1 MSYVRTSVMFA
12 SFVLLSFMVF
22 YDSVIFR
29 HSALLVLLPLIP
41 LVLVF
46 VAAPAARTTW
56 SETVA
61 LRKTFTWWQG
71 IWLLLFLSALVFRMR
86 AAQDIDQSPLD
97 IWAIYRV
104 GLMLI
109 VGLILCAR
117 LLSDR
122 TKWLSVLF
130 SGTLGILVLYPLLSM
145 VSTLWSVRPSWTFYK
160 SVEYLVDLAAIAAV
174 IATVRSLQEYRKL
187 VNWTW
192 TLLGL
197 LVATAWLGAIFDP
210 ADALLGGQTLGPLTV
225 RLEGVMP
232 SVDANSIGEICA
244 ILALV
249 ALNRML
255 NGPKVKQNRGW
266 YAALFAVSL
275 VTLFVSQ
282 TRAAMLAFVIG
293 LALLLILLR
302 RAWLVLAF
310 GAVSGFAV
318 LIALSFTNFGRTFSN
333 FLLRGQSVQSVQGLS
348 GRMDVWQ
355 ASFDAFLQRPWT
367 GYGGFAGSRFVVLPG
382 IASQGSASSALSTYV
397 DSMLDLGIWGP
408 ALLAVVVVAMVW
420 FMFRATRG
428 HYVRSADRP
437 LAVEMFVV
445 FAVIL
450 VRSVVTSNM
459 VGHPALAF
467 LTVVGFIEVA
477 RRQFAAAQRLEI
489 LRRAA

>member
-29 HSALLVLLPLIP
+29 HSALLVLVPLIP

-46 VAAPAARTTW
+46 VAAPAARTIW

-71 IWLLLFLSALVFRMR
+71 LWLLLFLSALVFRMR

-130 SGTLGILVLYPLLSM
+130 SGTLGILVLYPLLAM

-174 IATVRSLQEYRKL
+174 IGTVRSLQEYRKL

-255 NGPKVKQNRGW
+255 NGPKAKQNRGW

-282 TRAAMLAFVIG
+282 TRAAMLAFVVG

-318 LIALSFTNFGRTFSN
+318 LIALSFTDFGRTFSN

-428 HYVRSADRP
+428 HYVRSTDRP

-450 VRSVVTSNM
+450 VRSVVTSNV

-477 RRQFAAAQRLEI
+477 RRQFAAAQRMEI
-489 LRRAA
+489 VRRAA

>member
-29 HSALLVLLPLIP
+29 HSALLVLVPLIP

-46 VAAPAARTTW
+46 VAAPAARTIW

-71 IWLLLFLSALVFRMR
+71 LWLLLFLSALVFRMR

-130 SGTLGILVLYPLLSM
+130 SGTLGILVLYPLLAM

-174 IATVRSLQEYRKL
+174 IGTVRSLQEYRKL

-197 LVATAWLGAIFDP
+197 LVATAWLGGGSNAGPFDRTT
-210 ADALLGGQTLGPLTV
+210 G
-225 RLEGVMP
+225 
-232 SVDANSIGEICA
+232 
-244 ILALV
+244 
-249 ALNRML
+249 
-255 NGPKVKQNRGW
+255 RG
-266 YAALFAVSL
+266 
-275 VTLFVSQ
+275 
-282 TRAAMLAFVIG
+282 
-293 LALLLILLR
+293 
-302 RAWLVLAF
+302 
-310 GAVSGFAV
+310 
-318 LIALSFTNFGRTFSN
+318 N
-333 FLLRGQSVQSVQGLS
+333 
-348 GRMDVWQ
+348 
-355 ASFDAFLQRPWT
+355 
-367 GYGGFAGSRFVVLPG
+367 
-382 IASQGSASSALSTYV
+382 
-397 DSMLDLGIWGP
+397 
-408 ALLAVVVVAMVW
+408 
-420 FMFRATRG
+420 
-428 HYVRSADRP
+428 
-437 LAVEMFVV
+437 
-445 FAVIL
+445 
-450 VRSVVTSNM
+450 
-459 VGHPALAF
+459 
-467 LTVVGFIEVA
+467 
-477 RRQFAAAQRLEI
+477 AQRRCE
-489 LRRAA
+489 

>member
-1 MSYVRTSVMFA
+1 
-12 SFVLLSFMVF
+12 
-22 YDSVIFR
+22 
-29 HSALLVLLPLIP
+29 
-41 LVLVF
+41 
-46 VAAPAARTTW
+46 
-56 SETVA
+56 
-61 LRKTFTWWQG
+61 
-71 IWLLLFLSALVFRMR
+71 
-86 AAQDIDQSPLD
+86 
-97 IWAIYRV
+97 
-104 GLMLI
+104 
-109 VGLILCAR
+109 
-117 LLSDR
+117 
-122 TKWLSVLF
+122 
-130 SGTLGILVLYPLLSM
+130 VLYPLLAM

-160 SVEYLVDLAAIAAV
+160 SVEYLVDLAAVAAV
-174 IATVRSLQEYRKL
+174 IAAVRSLQEYRKL

-477 RRQFAAAQRLEI
+477 RRQFAVAQRMEI